1 MRNDS
6 TGGSMHTS
14 DDVEYLL
21 LRAQQEARKAMDAL
35 ARGDN
40 MLMVHAHR
48 DLAIRYHTKAAS
60 LMRESTIH

>member
-1 MRNDS
+1 
-6 TGGSMHTS
+6 MHTS

-40 MLMVHAHR
+40 NAVVHAHR
-48 DLAIRYHTKAAS
+48 EYAIRYRTKAAS